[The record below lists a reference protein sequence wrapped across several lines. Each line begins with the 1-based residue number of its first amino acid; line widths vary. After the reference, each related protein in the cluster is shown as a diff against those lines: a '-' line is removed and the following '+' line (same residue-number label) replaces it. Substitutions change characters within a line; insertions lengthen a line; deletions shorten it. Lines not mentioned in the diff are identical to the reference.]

1 MTIPSQIRYVHYY
14 GDLLK
19 RLEDLKR
26 ANPNNSTLRI
36 NTHIY
41 SEKTMFL
48 KKIVIHTIP
57 RISGGACGTATRST
71 RARAHTDTRSR
82 RSPYAVWLC
91 APLRGVSD
99 WLWHRST
106 VLRHSDQEEQ
116 DVQVQGCHRTV
127 APGPFLRG
135 PRGGGGGALAR
146 HATPSASWP
155 QDVTKASKFIEV
167 MATGF
172 QPVAGDVKIEVYHK
186 DALGKV
192 RRTVSERGRRER
204 RACPTERAAS
214 CAIGARPPPP
224 APRDASR

>member
-1 MTIPSQIRYVHYY
+1 M
-14 GDLLK
+14 
-19 RLEDLKR
+19 
-26 ANPNNSTLRI
+26 
-36 NTHIY
+36 
-41 SEKTMFL
+41 
-48 KKIVIHTIP
+48 
-57 RISGGACGTATRST
+57 
-71 RARAHTDTRSR
+71 
-82 RSPYAVWLC
+82 
-91 APLRGVSD
+91 
-99 WLWHRST
+99 
-106 VLRHSDQEEQ
+106 
-116 DVQVQGCHRTV
+116 
-127 APGPFLRG
+127 
-135 PRGGGGGALAR
+135 AR